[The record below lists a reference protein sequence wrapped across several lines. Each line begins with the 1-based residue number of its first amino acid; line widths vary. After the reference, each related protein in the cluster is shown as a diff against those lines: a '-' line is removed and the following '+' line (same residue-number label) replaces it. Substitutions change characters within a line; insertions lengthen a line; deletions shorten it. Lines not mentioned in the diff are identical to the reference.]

1 MRPGSNQLSFSSMQM
16 DAFALFQS
24 VAAQAFSDEFAE
36 EQNGT
41 LRQQVL
47 DMLFSRVQLQ
57 PLQVYVCTQMI
68 TAVERLVCI

>member
-1 MRPGSNQLSFSSMQM
+1 MQM
-16 DAFALFQS
+16 DAFSLFQS

-47 DMLFSRVQLQ
+47 DMLFNRVQLQ
-57 PLQVYVCTQMI
+57 PLQTYVCTSI
-68 TAVERLVCI
+68 VSAVERLQFYTSFLILIFNV